1 MAKYLDIDGLTYF
14 YNQLRNEFS
23 AVQTDALQN
32 AVTNITDVLTP
43 VTNYLI
49 GVGTNFLIGGLND
62 SGETITSDKN
72 IRSVILAYMPFIK
85 VPNTGSVKIFYYST
99 TSASSFVVASAAHPC
114 TPDTVVAIE
123 DKGYPYIKVMFEKHD
138 SSDYTTT
145 ELDNIVAGLKF
156 YTFTSIKKSLEIA
169 TEALCRDYPVPMVVQ
184 GAYTINAAKGYSS
197 TGGFQTDNTA
207 CCTYP
212 ISVVAGSKYR
222 ISIPTGYTMQIFLFD
237 STATP
242 YSSHYLSSVK
252 IRDTGNIL
260 YTSTSAAV
268 AFVFRANDFHNTTSD
283 DVTAIWENG
292 FAVYRNINDYTTS
305 RPTHPT
311 VGMTMFDQT
320 LGKPVW
326 YNGTAWVDATGA
338 TVT

>member
-32 AVTNITDVLTP
+32 AVINITDVLTP
-43 VTNYLI
+43 VPNHLI
-49 GVGTNFLIGGLND
+49 SPNANFSIGGFDD
-62 SGETITSDKN
+62 SGETITSNKN
-72 IRSVILAYMPFIK
+72 IRSVMLVYMPFIK
-85 VPNTGSVKIFYYST
+85 VPNTGSVKTFYYST
-99 TSASSFVVASAAHPC
+99 TSASSFVVASAAYPC

-145 ELDNIVAGLKF
+145 ELNNIVAGLKF
-156 YTFTSIKKSLEIA
+156 YAFTSIEKTLELA
-169 TEALCRDYPVPMVVQ
+169 TEALCRDYTVPSVVQ

-197 TGGFQTDNTA
+197 AGTFQTDNTA

-212 ISVVAGSKYR
+212 IAVVAGNKYR
-222 ISIPTGYTMQIFLFD
+222 ISIPTGYTMQIFSYD
-237 STATP
+237 STDAP
-242 YSSHYLSSVK
+242 YSSHYLSSK
-252 IRDTGNIL
+252 RIRDTGTFL
-260 YTSTSAAV
+260 YTSTSAAI
-268 AFVFRANDFHNTTSD
+268 AFVFRANDFHNMTSD

-292 FAVYRNINDYTTS
+292 FAVYRSIDEYTTS
-305 RPTHPT
+305 RPRRATA
-311 VGMTMFDQT
+311 GMTMFDQT

-326 YNGTAWVDATGA
+326 YNGTEWVDATGA
-338 TVT
+338 AVE